1 MSLLFIQLYTVKHY
15 IFYLI
20 FLNVFL
26 HNNLLDLNESLGFS
40 ALQQLYSYNK
50 LQFNSYLLCHFFL
63 AYTLM

>member
-26 HNNLLDLNESLGFS
+26 HNNLLDLNESLGFYRF
-40 ALQQLYSYNK
+40 ATIVFLQ
-50 LQFNSYLLCHFFL
+50 
-63 AYTLM
+63 